1 MPDWLRCGQWSF
13 GSLVAIAIGVAAA
26 LSVALQH

>member
-13 GSLVAIAIGVAAA
+13 GSLVAVVVGVATA

>member
-1 MPDWLRCGQWSF
+1 MAVRCGQWSF
-13 GSLVAIAIGVAAA
+13 GSLVAIVIGVATA